1 MASQI
6 PVSYTVS
13 KYDDILYRSSNRTH
27 TSRRQLTPG
36 INIFDTDIDNIHFFL
51 ELKPGQE
58 FLSDTVFDNHEFL
71 ASLIREENTLYF
83 IRLVGNEHIKNMC
96 MINYNPKLNPNWNCK
111 ICTFI
116 NSYKDR
122 CEMCNT
128 PKPRFR
134 SYRKKLGKTKRSKSR
149 SKRSKSIH

>member
-1 MASQI
+1 MLARPRDPSRLI
-6 PVSYTVS
+6 PVSYILDEAGS
-13 KYDDILYRSSNRTH
+13 KLLRESDETYVEKWK
-27 TSRRQLTPG
+27 QLAPG
-36 INIFDTDIDNIHFFL
+36 INIFETDIGDSPYR
-51 ELKPGQE
+51 LKLKGSRQE
-58 FLSDTVFDNHEFL
+58 ILPDIVL
-71 ASLIREENTLYF
+71 EENTLYF

-96 MINYNPKLNPNWNCK
+96 MINYNPKLNPNWDCK

>member
-1 MASQI
+1 MKGSRQEI
-6 PVSYTVS
+6 LP
-13 KYDDILYRSSNRTH
+13 DIVL
-27 TSRRQLTPG
+27 
-36 INIFDTDIDNIHFFL
+36 
-51 ELKPGQE
+51 
-58 FLSDTVFDNHEFL
+58 
-71 ASLIREENTLYF
+71 EENTLYF

-96 MINYNPKLNPNWNCK
+96 MINYNPKLNPNWDCK

-134 SYRKKLGKTKRSKSR
+134 SYRKKLGKTKDLNHVQSDQNLYI
-149 SKRSKSIH
+149 KRKKQGFYT